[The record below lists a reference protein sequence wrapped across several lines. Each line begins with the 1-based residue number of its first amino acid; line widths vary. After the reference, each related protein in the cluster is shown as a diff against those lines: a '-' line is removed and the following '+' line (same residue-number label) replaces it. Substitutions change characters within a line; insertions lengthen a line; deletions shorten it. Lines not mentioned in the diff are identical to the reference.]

1 MGAYLNPHVL
11 LAAWRQGERSA
22 RWGRLG
28 FIALSVALLTAV
40 VWLVPTRAK
49 LPIATIVLSMLVLGI
64 WGSVITSLLE
74 QNHPILA
81 KIVPGHVEA
90 LRHNALA
97 AWLLVVLLSAGA
109 LRLGFPMLPLPAGAL
124 LAALVAAYIAWALRN
139 WAMWFV
145 VWLGPTFLAVTGLGR
160 QLQPLW
166 QAGSERFADQPWV
179 YTGLGLMA
187 MGWGITQLFGE
198 GDSAHAIAYARQARM
213 RVITRLGMSGAK
225 PTLAM
230 YGRWGERVS
239 APIERAASA
248 WLAHLIRH
256 ANPTQKSVMARAEV
270 VLHGSQHWLR
280 QALNMLMVFAW
291 IAVFFTI
298 AVQATPM
305 KLDRA
310 WTGGAL
316 GIAVGLAT
324 MGFSPA
330 IALGSALW
338 ASRREQALLLLLP
351 GMPQGRALNRAVA
364 WRQTRQLA
372 VAWALTAALM
382 FALSWLSGDWWLACL
397 CVVGLPMGLGWLLR
411 APARLRA
418 PTSWTAILPLL
429 LYMGASLSLYHLV
442 KTYDLPFAPI
452 CALGALAAAA
462 VGWWRWHRLMAAPS
476 ALPAGRSA

>member
-1 MGAYLNPHVL
+1 MGAQLNLHVL

-28 FIALSVALLTAV
+28 FYGFCVAPPAVV
-40 VWLVPTRAK
+40 VWLAPERGK
-49 LPIATIVLSMLVLGI
+49 LILAAIFLCMLVLGV
-64 WGSVITSLLE
+64 WGAAITSLLE
-74 QNHPILA
+74 QNHPTLA
-81 KIVPGHVEA
+81 KVVPGHVES
-90 LRHNALA
+90 LRRNALA
-97 AWLLVVLLSAGA
+97 AWLLAVLLSAGA
-109 LRLGFPMLPLPAGAL
+109 LRLGFPMLPPAVDVLP
-124 LAALVAAYIAWALRN
+124 AALVAAYIAWALRN
-139 WAMWFV
+139 WVLWFV
-145 VWLGPTFLAVTGLGR
+145 VWLGPTFLALTGLGR

-166 QAGSERFADQPWV
+166 RAANERFADQPWL
-179 YTGLGLMA
+179 YTGLGLLA

-198 GDSAHAIAYARQARM
+198 GGAAHVAAYARQSRM

-239 APIERAASA
+239 APLERAASA
-248 WLAHLIRH
+248 WLAHLIED
-256 ANPTQKSVMARAEV
+256 ASPTQKSVMARAEV

-291 IAVFFTI
+291 VAFFFTI
-298 AVQATPM
+298 AIQTTPM
-305 KLDRA
+305 NLDRA

-330 IALGSALW
+330 TALPSALW

-351 GMPQGRALNRAVA
+351 GMPQGQALNRAVA
-364 WRQTRQLA
+364 WRQTRQLLA
-372 VAWALTAALM
+372 AWALTAALM
-382 FALSWLSGDWWLACL
+382 FTLSWLSGDWWLACL
-397 CVVGLPMGLGWLLR
+397 CIVGLPMGLGWLLR
-411 APARLRA
+411 APAALRA

-442 KTYDLPFAPI
+442 KTFDLPIAPVG
-452 CALGALAAAA
+452 ALGALAALA
-462 VGWWRWHRLMAAPS
+462 VSWWRWHTLMAAPT